1 MKPAGFNMN
10 KRFLFYSGVLFFL
23 IFISLFHRLGYQPLY
38 QEEPRRALIALE
50 MIYNGNYAVPTEFGE
65 LYYKKPPVWNWMIIV
80 AYQIFG
86 TTEFAVRF
94 FSVLSMIVMGLL
106 IFLACKKY
114 INLRTAIFSSLF
126 FLVSIDLYFYFSMLG
141 EIDIFYS
148 LITFGSF
155 LSIFHF
161 YEKKNYYL
169 LFLITYGLSA
179 LGFLTKGFP
188 SVVFL
193 VISVG
198 IFFLYKK
205 DLKKLFSLAHLSGI
219 LVFILILGGFFLW
232 YDRFNDALYYLNL
245 LWSRSSNRTMAEES
259 MNNLLMHLI
268 TFPLD
273 LLKIMLPATLLLV
286 LMFRRDWL
294 KIIRQNKLLEF
305 VLIIFIVNILVY
317 WISPGARERYVYMLL
332 PFPIMIFSY
341 FLDRSLDEGSNPKT
355 RFVNILFAFVMIL
368 IPLIMISI
376 NFIDDFD
383 FINGLWI
390 ISAAGFVL
398 GLILIVLYFKSTRV
412 YRIFILISG
421 LILLRFMYN
430 FVVLEHRHEKSDA
443 RLEKDIAYE
452 IVEIV
457 NEDPVYLYK
466 STMCSHTT
474 VFYLEKELKQVVSRK
489 NDFSDDGF
497 FLANE
502 YFQPDIEGMEIDF
515 EYDDPRFRKLRLVKS
530 SIQPN

>member
-1 MKPAGFNMN
+1 MKPAGLNMN
-10 KRFLFYSGVLFFL
+10 KKFYFYSGVLFFL
-23 IFISLFHRLGYQPLY
+23 ILVSLFHRLDFQPLY

-65 LYYKKPPVWNWMIIV
+65 LYYKKPPVWNWMIIA

-86 TTEFAVRF
+86 TNEFAVRF
-94 FSVLSMIVMGLL
+94 FSVLSFIIMGLL
-106 IFLACKKY
+106 IFLASKKY
-114 INLRTAIFSSLF
+114 INRRTAIFSSLF
-126 FLVSIDLYFYFSMLG
+126 FLVSIDLYYYFSMLG

-169 LFLITYGLSA
+169 LFLLTYGLSA
-179 LGFLTKGFP
+179 IGFLTKGFP

-193 VISVG
+193 VLSVG
-198 IFFLYKK
+198 TFFLYKR

-219 LVFILILGGFFLW
+219 LVFIVILGGYFLW
-232 YDRFNDALYYLNL
+232 YDQYNDALYYLNL
-245 LWSRSSNRTMAEES
+245 LWSRSSNRTIAEES
-259 MNNLLMHLI
+259 INNLLVHLF

-273 LLKIMLPATLLLV
+273 LLKIMLPATLLLI
-286 LMFRRDWL
+286 LMFRKGWI
-294 KIIRQNKLLEF
+294 KMIRQNKLLEF
-305 VLIIFIVNILVY
+305 SLIIFIVNILVY

-332 PFPIMIFSY
+332 PFPILILSY
-341 FLDRSLDEGSNPKT
+341 FLDQSLDEKSNPKS
-355 RFVNILFAFVMIL
+355 RFVNILFASVLGLF
-368 IPLIMISI
+368 PAIMVAI

-383 FINGLWI
+383 FIKGLWI
-390 ISAAGFVL
+390 ISIIGFVL
-398 GLILIVLYFKSTRV
+398 GFILIILYFKSNRAF
-412 YRIFILISG
+412 RILVVVTG

-452 IVEIV
+452 MIEIV
-457 NEDPVYLYK
+457 GEGPVYLYK
-466 STMCSHTT
+466 STVCSHNT
-474 VFYLEKELKQVVSRK
+474 VFYLEKELKKVVSRK
-489 NDFSDDGF
+489 DEFSDGGY

-502 YFQPDIEGMEIDF
+502 YFHSEIEGMEIVYEF
-515 EYDDPRFRKLRLVKS
+515 DDPRFKKLRLVRFSK
-530 SIQPN
+530 QPD